1 MTSTLTLS
9 QVAKSFG
16 SNRVLNNLSL
26 EVSKGDFVAIL
37 GSSGSGK
44 TTLLR
49 LIAGFDSPDAGEI
62 SIAGKTVA
70 AKSIFVPADKRRV
83 GYVPQ
88 DASLFPHLNV
98 FENVAFGLKGL
109 SKPARVDRVR
119 ALLKLVSM
127 EAFEDQTATS
137 LSGGQKHRIAL
148 ARALAPEPELVLL
161 DEPFA
166 ALDAELRTRIREEIK
181 QVLDKVSSTTILV
194 THDQEEALSIA
205 DKVALLRAGSFAQVG
220 NPREIYSEP
229 VDLGV
234 ATFLGD
240 SVIVDGVISGGKVK
254 TSLGQLTLLNTA
266 TEGSKGKV
274 AIRPENFYLQPDLN
288 GNSTVVSRQF
298 FGHDA
303 VVEVKTPEQLI
314 RARSSGPFAPEV
326 GMKVTVW
333 VRGAVNFYPEN
344 QA

>member
-1 MTSTLTLS
+1 MNTTLALNS
-9 QVAKSFG
+9 VSKSFG
-16 SNRVLNNLSL
+16 SQQVLRGLSL
-26 EVSKGDFVAIL
+26 EVANGEFVAIL

-49 LIAGFDSPDAGEI
+49 LIAGFDHPDAGEI
-62 SIAGKTVA
+62 SIAGKVVA
-70 AKSIFVPADKRRV
+70 AKNVFVPAEARKV

-88 DASLFPHLNV
+88 DAALFPHLDV

-109 SKPARVDRVR
+109 SKTARSDRVR
-119 ALLKLVSM
+119 SLLKLVSM
-127 EAFEDQTATS
+127 EAFENSSATS

-148 ARALAPEPELVLL
+148 ARALAPEPELILL

-166 ALDAELRTRIREEIK
+166 ALDAELRSRIRDEIK

-205 DKVALLRAGSFAQVG
+205 DRVALLRDGNFAQVG
-220 NPREIYSEP
+220 KPREIYSAP

-240 SVIVDGVISGGKVK
+240 SVIVDGVVENDKVS
-254 TSLGQLTLLNTA
+254 TSLGQLTLLNSA
-266 TEGSKGKV
+266 KVGSRGKV

-288 GNSTVVSRQF
+288 GDSIVVGRQF

-303 VVEVKTPEQLI
+303 VVEVKTPGQLI

-333 VRGAVNFYPEN
+333 VRGAVNFYPEG
-344 QA
+344 

>member
-1 MTSTLTLS
+1 MTNTLALNNVS
-9 QVAKSFG
+9 KSFG
-16 SNRVLNNLSL
+16 SQKVLNGLSL
-26 EVSKGDFVAIL
+26 DVVDGEFVAVL

-49 LIAGFDSPDAGEI
+49 LIAGFDDPDSGEI
-62 SIAGKTVA
+62 AIAGKLVA
-70 AKSIFVPADKRRV
+70 GKGVFVAADKRRV

-88 DASLFPHLNV
+88 DAALFPHLSV
-98 FENVAFGLKGL
+98 FENVAFGLKGV
-109 SKPARVDRVR
+109 SKQARTDRVR

-127 EAFEDQTATS
+127 EAFENQSSTS

-148 ARALAPEPELVLL
+148 ARALAPEPELLLL

-181 QVLDKVSSTTILV
+181 QVLERVSATTILV

-205 DKVALLRAGSFAQVG
+205 DKVALLRNGSFAQVG
-220 NPREIYSEP
+220 NPREIYSAP

-240 SVIVDGVISGGKVK
+240 SVIVDGVIEGGKVK
-254 TSLGQLTLLNTA
+254 TSLGQLTLLNSA

-274 AIRPENFYLQPDLN
+274 AIRPENFYLQPDLK
-288 GNSTVVSRQF
+288 GNSTVISRQF

-333 VRGAVNFYPEN
+333 VRGAVNFYPEG
-344 QA
+344 

>member
-1 MTSTLTLS
+1 MILTLS
-9 QVAKSFG
+9 NISKSFG
-16 SNRVLNNLSL
+16 NQTVLRDLSL
-26 EVSKGDFVAIL
+26 EVSAGEFVAVL

-49 LIAGFDSPDAGEI
+49 LIAGFDEPNAGEI
-62 SIAGKTVA
+62 TIADKVVA
-70 AKSIFVPADKRRV
+70 SSKLFVPAEARKV

-88 DASLFPHLNV
+88 DAALFPHLSV

-109 SKPARVDRVR
+109 SKAARADRVS

-127 EAFEDQTATS
+127 EAFGDKNATE

-148 ARALAPEPELVLL
+148 ARALAPEPELILL

-166 ALDAELRTRIREEIK
+166 ALDAELRAKIREEMK
-181 QVLDKVSSTTILV
+181 AVLDKVSCTTILV

-205 DKVALLRAGSFAQVG
+205 DRVALLRDGNFAQIG
-220 NPREIYSEP
+220 IPREIYSAP

-240 SVIVDGVISGGKVK
+240 SVIVDGVIESGKVS
-254 TSLGQLTLLNTA
+254 TSLGQLTLLNSA
-266 TEGSKGKV
+266 KEASRGKV

-288 GNSTVVSRQF
+288 GDSIVVGRQF

-303 VVEVKTPEQLI
+303 VVEVKTPSQLI

-333 VRGAVNFYPEN
+333 VRGAVNFYPEG
-344 QA
+344 

>member
-1 MTSTLTLS
+1 MILTLS
-9 QVAKSFG
+9 NVSKSFG
-16 SNRVLNNLSL
+16 KQTVLKDLSL
-26 EVSKGDFVAIL
+26 DVADGEFVAVL

-49 LIAGFDSPDAGEI
+49 LIAGFDEPGSGQI
-62 SIAGKTVA
+62 SIADKIVA
-70 AKSIFVPADKRRV
+70 SEKIFVPAESRKV

-88 DASLFPHLNV
+88 DAALFPHLSV
-98 FENVAFGLKGL
+98 FENVAFGLKGV
-109 SKPARVDRVR
+109 SKAARADRVNT
-119 ALLKLVSM
+119 LLKLVSM
-127 EAFEDQTATS
+127 ETFGDKSATE

-148 ARALAPEPELVLL
+148 ARALAPEPELILL

-166 ALDAELRTRIREEIK
+166 ALDAELRAKIREEIK
-181 QVLDKVSSTTILV
+181 QVLDEVSCTTILV

-205 DKVALLRAGSFAQVG
+205 DRVALLRDGKFAQVG
-220 NPREIYSEP
+220 NPREIYSAP

-240 SVIVDGVISGGKVK
+240 SVIVDGVIESGKVS
-254 TSLGQLTLLNTA
+254 TSLGQLTLLNSA
-266 TEGSKGKV
+266 KESSRGKV

-288 GNSTVVSRQF
+288 GDSIVVGRQF

-303 VVEVKTPEQLI
+303 VVEVKTPKQLI

-333 VRGAVNFYPEN
+333 VRGAVNFYPEG
-344 QA
+344 

>member
-1 MTSTLTLS
+1 VVSTLALS
-9 QVAKSFG
+9 GLSKSFG
-16 SNRVLNNLSL
+16 SKPVLQNLTL
-26 EVSKGDFVAIL
+26 EIANGEFVAVL

-49 LIAGFDSPDAGEI
+49 LIAGFDDPDSGEI
-62 SIAGKTVA
+62 SISGKLVASKNVFVA
-70 AKSIFVPADKRRV
+70 AEARKV

-88 DASLFPHLNV
+88 DAALFPHLSV

-109 SKPARVDRVR
+109 SKVARVDRVR
-119 ALLKLVSM
+119 ELLKLVSM
-127 EAFEDQTATS
+127 ESFENQSATE
-137 LSGGQKHRIAL
+137 LSGGQKHRVAL
-148 ARALAPEPELVLL
+148 ARALAPEPELILL

-166 ALDAELRTRIREEIK
+166 ALDAELRARIREEIK
-181 QVLDKVSSTTILV
+181 LVLDKVSSTTILV

-205 DKVALLRAGSFAQVG
+205 DRVALLRDGNFAQVG
-220 NPREIYSEP
+220 NPREIYSAP

-240 SVIVDGVISGGKVK
+240 SVIVDGVIESGKVS
-254 TSLGQLTLLNTA
+254 TSLGQLTLLNSA
-266 TEGSKGKV
+266 KEASRGKV

-288 GNSTVVSRQF
+288 GDSIVVGRQF

-303 VVEVKTPEQLI
+303 VVEVKTPKQLI

-333 VRGAVNFYPEN
+333 VRGAVNFYPE
-344 QA
+344 A

>member
-1 MTSTLTLS
+1 MILTLS
-9 QVAKSFG
+9 NVSKSFG
-16 SNRVLNNLSL
+16 NQKVLRDLSL
-26 EVSKGDFVAIL
+26 EVAGGEFVAVL

-49 LIAGFDSPDAGEI
+49 LIAGFDEPNAGEI
-62 SIAGKTVA
+62 SIANKVVA
-70 AKSIFVPADKRRV
+70 SSKVFVPAEDRKV

-88 DASLFPHLNV
+88 DAALFPHLSV

-109 SKPARVDRVR
+109 SKAARADRVSE
-119 ALLKLVSM
+119 LLKLVSM
-127 EAFEDQTATS
+127 EASGDKSATE
-137 LSGGQKHRIAL
+137 LSGGQKHRVAL
-148 ARALAPEPELVLL
+148 ARALAPEPELILL

-166 ALDAELRTRIREEIK
+166 ALDAELRAKIREEMK
-181 QVLDKVSSTTILV
+181 AVLDELSCTTILV

-205 DKVALLRAGSFAQVG
+205 DRVALLRDGNFAQIG
-220 NPREIYSEP
+220 NPREIYSAP

-240 SVIVDGVISGGKVK
+240 SVIVDGVIESGKVS
-254 TSLGQLTLLNTA
+254 TSLGQLTLLNSA
-266 TEGSKGKV
+266 KEASRGKV

-288 GNSTVVSRQF
+288 GDSIVVGRQF

-303 VVEVKTPEQLI
+303 VVEVKTPKQLI

-333 VRGAVNFYPEN
+333 VRGAVNFYPES
-344 QA
+344 

>member
-1 MTSTLTLS
+1 VVATLALSNISKSYGS
-9 QVAKSFG
+9 QV
-16 SNRVLNNLSL
+16 VLSGLSL
-26 EVSKGDFVAIL
+26 EVANGEFLAVL

-49 LIAGFDSPDAGEI
+49 LIAGFDDADGGEI
-62 SIAGKTVA
+62 SIAGKLVA
-70 AKSIFVPADKRRV
+70 AKNVFVPAEARKV

-88 DASLFPHLNV
+88 DAALFPHLSV
-98 FENVAFGLKGL
+98 AENIAFGLKRL
-109 SKPARVDRVR
+109 SKAARTDRVR
-119 ALLKLVSM
+119 QLLKLVSM
-127 EAFEDQTATS
+127 EDFENQSSTS

-148 ARALAPEPELVLL
+148 ARALAPEPELILL

-181 QVLDKVSSTTILV
+181 QVLDQVSSTTILV

-205 DKVALLRAGSFAQVG
+205 DRVGLLRDGNFAQVG
-220 NPREIYSEP
+220 NPREIYSAP

-240 SVIVDGVISGGKVK
+240 SVIVDGVVEKDKVS
-254 TSLGQLTLLNTA
+254 TSLGQLTLLNSA
-266 TEGSKGKV
+266 KEGSRGKV
-274 AIRPENFYLQPDLN
+274 AIRPENFYLQPDLK
-288 GNSTVVSRQF
+288 GDSIVVGRQF

-303 VVEVKTPEQLI
+303 VVEVRTPSQVI
-314 RARSSGPFAPEV
+314 RARSSGPFAPEI

-333 VRGAVNFYPEN
+333 VRGAVNFYPEG
-344 QA
+344 

>member
-1 MTSTLTLS
+1 MVSTLALS
-9 QVAKSFG
+9 GLSKSFG
-16 SNRVLNNLSL
+16 SKPVLQNLSL
-26 EVSKGDFVAIL
+26 EIANGEFVAVL

-49 LIAGFDSPDAGEI
+49 LIAGFDDPDSGEI
-62 SIAGKTVA
+62 FISGKLVASKNVFVA
-70 AKSIFVPADKRRV
+70 AEARKV

-88 DASLFPHLNV
+88 DAALFPHLSV
-98 FENVAFGLKGL
+98 FENVAFGLNGL
-109 SKPARVDRVR
+109 SKAARVDRVR
-119 ALLKLVSM
+119 ELLKLVSM
-127 EAFEDQTATS
+127 ESFENQSATE
-137 LSGGQKHRIAL
+137 LSGGQKHRVAL
-148 ARALAPEPELVLL
+148 ARALAPEPELILL

-166 ALDAELRTRIREEIK
+166 ALDAELRARIREEIK
-181 QVLDKVSSTTILV
+181 LVLDKVSSTTILV

-205 DKVALLRAGSFAQVG
+205 DRVALLRDGNFAQVG
-220 NPREIYSEP
+220 NPREIYSAP

-240 SVIVDGVISGGKVK
+240 SVIVDGVIESGKVS
-254 TSLGQLTLLNTA
+254 TSLGQLTLLNSA
-266 TEGSKGKV
+266 KEASRGKV

-288 GNSTVVSRQF
+288 GDSIVVGRQF

-303 VVEVKTPEQLI
+303 VVEVKTPKQLI

-333 VRGAVNFYPEN
+333 VRGAVNFYPE
-344 QA
+344 A

>member
-1 MTSTLTLS
+1 MVATLALSSINKSYGS
-9 QVAKSFG
+9 QV
-16 SNRVLNNLSL
+16 VLSGLSL
-26 EVSKGDFVAIL
+26 EVANGEFLAVL

-49 LIAGFDSPDAGEI
+49 LIAGFDDADGGEI
-62 SIAGKTVA
+62 SIAGKLVA
-70 AKSIFVPADKRRV
+70 AKNVFVPAEARKV

-88 DASLFPHLNV
+88 DAALFPHLSV
-98 FENVAFGLKGL
+98 SENIAFGLKRL
-109 SKPARVDRVR
+109 SKAARTDRVR
-119 ALLKLVSM
+119 QLLKLVSM
-127 EAFEDQTATS
+127 EDFENQSSTS

-148 ARALAPEPELVLL
+148 ARALAPEPELILL

-181 QVLDKVSSTTILV
+181 QVLDQVSSTTILV

-205 DKVALLRAGSFAQVG
+205 DRVGLLRDGNFAQVG
-220 NPREIYSEP
+220 NPREIYSAP

-240 SVIVDGVISGGKVK
+240 SVIVDGVVEKDKVS
-254 TSLGQLTLLNTA
+254 TSLGQLTLLNSA
-266 TEGSKGKV
+266 KEGSRGKV
-274 AIRPENFYLQPDLN
+274 AIRPENFYLQPDLK
-288 GNSTVVSRQF
+288 GDSIVVGRQF

-303 VVEVKTPEQLI
+303 VVEVRTPSQVI
-314 RARSSGPFAPEV
+314 RARSSGPFAPEI

-333 VRGAVNFYPEN
+333 VRGAVNFYPEG
-344 QA
+344 

>member
-1 MTSTLTLS
+1 VILTLS
-9 QVAKSFG
+9 NVSKSFG
-16 SNRVLNNLSL
+16 TQTVLKGLSL
-26 EVSKGDFVAIL
+26 DVADGEFVAVL

-49 LIAGFDSPDAGEI
+49 LIAGFDEPDSGEI
-62 SIAGKTVA
+62 SISGKLVASKNVFVA
-70 AKSIFVPADKRRV
+70 AEARKV

-88 DASLFPHLNV
+88 DAALFPHLSV

-109 SKPARVDRVR
+109 SKVARVDRVR
-119 ALLKLVSM
+119 QLLKLVSM
-127 EAFEDQTATS
+127 ESFENQSATE
-137 LSGGQKHRIAL
+137 LSGGQKHRVAL
-148 ARALAPEPELVLL
+148 ARALAPEPELILL

-205 DKVALLRAGSFAQVG
+205 DRVALLRDGNFAQVG
-220 NPREIYSEP
+220 NPREIYSAP

-240 SVIVDGVISGGKVK
+240 SVIVDGVIESGKVS
-254 TSLGQLTLLNTA
+254 TSLGQLTLLNSA
-266 TEGSKGKV
+266 KEASRGKV

-288 GNSTVVSRQF
+288 GDSIVVGRQF

-303 VVEVKTPEQLI
+303 VVEVKTPKQLI

-333 VRGAVNFYPEN
+333 VRGAVNFYPEG
-344 QA
+344 

>member
-1 MTSTLTLS
+1 VVATLALS
-9 QVAKSFG
+9 GISKSFG
-16 SNRVLNNLSL
+16 SQVVLEGLSL
-26 EVSKGDFVAIL
+26 EVANGEFVAVL

-49 LIAGFDSPDAGEI
+49 LIAGFDDPDTGEI

-70 AKSIFVPADKRRV
+70 AKNVFVPAEARKV

-88 DASLFPHLNV
+88 DAALFPHLSV
-98 FENVAFGLKGL
+98 AENIAFGLRGL
-109 SKPARVDRVR
+109 SKVARTDRVR
-119 ALLKLVSM
+119 QLLKLVSM
-127 EAFEDQTATS
+127 EEFETQSSTS

-166 ALDAELRTRIREEIK
+166 ALDAELRSRIRDEIK
-181 QVLDKVSSTTILV
+181 DVLDKVSSTTILV

-205 DKVALLRAGSFAQVG
+205 DRVALLRDGNFAQIG

-240 SVIVDGVISGGKVK
+240 SVIVDGVVHLDKVN
-254 TSLGQLTLLNTA
+254 TSLGQLTLLNSA
-266 TEGSKGKV
+266 KEGSTGKV
-274 AIRPENFYLQPDLN
+274 AIRPENFYLQPDLK
-288 GNSTVVSRQF
+288 GDSIVVGRQF

-303 VVEVKTPEQLI
+303 VVEVKTPKQLI

-333 VRGAVNFYPEN
+333 VRGAVNFYPES
-344 QA
+344 

>member
-1 MTSTLTLS
+1 MILTLS
-9 QVAKSFG
+9 NVSKSFG
-16 SNRVLNNLSL
+16 TQTVLKGLSL
-26 EVSKGDFVAIL
+26 DVADGEFVAVL

-49 LIAGFDSPDAGEI
+49 LIAGFDEPDSGEI
-62 SIAGKTVA
+62 SISGKLVA
-70 AKSIFVPADKRRV
+70 SKNVFVSAEARKV

-88 DASLFPHLNV
+88 DAALFPHLSV

-109 SKPARVDRVR
+109 SKAARVDRVR
-119 ALLKLVSM
+119 ELLKLVSM
-127 EAFEDQTATS
+127 ESFENQSATE
-137 LSGGQKHRIAL
+137 LSGGQKHRVAL
-148 ARALAPEPELVLL
+148 ARALAPEPELILL

-205 DKVALLRAGSFAQVG
+205 DRVALLRDGNFAQVG
-220 NPREIYSEP
+220 NPREIYSAP

-240 SVIVDGVISGGKVK
+240 SVIVDGVIESGKVS
-254 TSLGQLTLLNTA
+254 TSLGQLTLLNSA
-266 TEGSKGKV
+266 KEASRGKV

-288 GNSTVVSRQF
+288 GDSIVVGRQF

-303 VVEVKTPEQLI
+303 VVEVKTPKQLI

-333 VRGAVNFYPEN
+333 VRGAVNFYPE
-344 QA
+344 A

>member
-1 MTSTLTLS
+1 VVSTLALS
-9 QVAKSFG
+9 GISKSFG
-16 SNRVLNNLSL
+16 SQLVLKDLSL
-26 EVSKGDFVAIL
+26 EVANGEFVAVL

-49 LIAGFDSPDAGEI
+49 LIAGFDDPDSGEVSI
-62 SIAGKTVA
+62 SGKLVA
-70 AKSIFVPADKRRV
+70 AKNVFVAAEARKV

-88 DASLFPHLNV
+88 DAALFPHLSV
-98 FENVAFGLKGL
+98 SENIAFGLKGL
-109 SKPARVDRVR
+109 GKTAKTDRVR
-119 ALLKLVSM
+119 SLLKLVSM
-127 EAFEDQTATS
+127 EEFENQSSTS

-148 ARALAPEPELVLL
+148 ARALAPEPELILL

-166 ALDAELRTRIREEIK
+166 ALDAELRSRIRDEIK

-205 DKVALLRAGSFAQVG
+205 DRVALLRDGNFAQVG
-220 NPREIYSEP
+220 NPREIYSAP

-240 SVIVDGVISGGKVK
+240 SVIVDGVIESGKVS
-254 TSLGQLTLLNTA
+254 TSLGQLTLLNSA
-266 TEGSKGKV
+266 KEASRGKV

-288 GNSTVVSRQF
+288 GDSIVVGRQF

-303 VVEVKTPEQLI
+303 VVEVKTPKQLI

-333 VRGAVNFYPEN
+333 VRGAVNFYPEG
-344 QA
+344 

>member
-1 MTSTLTLS
+1 VILTLS
-9 QVAKSFG
+9 NISKSFG
-16 SNRVLNNLSL
+16 NQTVLRDLSL
-26 EVSKGDFVAIL
+26 EVAGGEFVAVL

-49 LIAGFDSPDAGEI
+49 LIAGFDEPNSGEI
-62 SIAGKTVA
+62 AIANKVVA
-70 AKSIFVPADKRRV
+70 SSKLFVPAEARKV

-88 DASLFPHLNV
+88 DAALFPHLSV
-98 FENVAFGLKGL
+98 FENVAFGLRGL
-109 SKPARVDRVR
+109 SKAARADRVS

-127 EAFEDQTATS
+127 EAFGDKSATE

-148 ARALAPEPELVLL
+148 ARALAPEPELILL

-166 ALDAELRTRIREEIK
+166 ALDAELRAKIREEMK
-181 QVLDKVSSTTILV
+181 AVLDKVSCTTILV

-205 DKVALLRAGSFAQVG
+205 DRVALLRDGNFAQIG
-220 NPREIYSEP
+220 NPREIYSAP

-240 SVIVDGVISGGKVK
+240 SVIVDGVIESGKVS
-254 TSLGQLTLLNTA
+254 TSLGQLTLLNSA
-266 TEGSKGKV
+266 KEASRGKV

-288 GNSTVVSRQF
+288 GDSIVVGRQF

-303 VVEVKTPEQLI
+303 VVEVKTPKQLI

-333 VRGAVNFYPEN
+333 VRGAVNFYPES
-344 QA
+344 

>member
-1 MTSTLTLS
+1 MVATLALS
-9 QVAKSFG
+9 GISKSFG
-16 SNRVLNNLSL
+16 SQGVLKGLSL
-26 EVSKGDFVAIL
+26 EVANGEFVAVL

-49 LIAGFDSPDAGEI
+49 LIAGFDDPDTGEI

-70 AKSIFVPADKRRV
+70 AKNVFVPAEARKV

-88 DASLFPHLNV
+88 DAALFPHLSV
-98 FENVAFGLKGL
+98 AQNVAFGLKGL
-109 SKPARVDRVR
+109 SKTARADRVLF
-119 ALLKLVSM
+119 LLKLVSM
-127 EAFEDQTATS
+127 EAFGNQSATS
-137 LSGGQKHRIAL
+137 LSGGQKHRVAL

-166 ALDAELRTRIREEIK
+166 ALDAELRSRIRDEIK
-181 QVLDKVSSTTILV
+181 QVLEKVSSTTILV

-205 DKVALLRAGSFAQVG
+205 DRVALLRDGNFAQVG
-220 NPREIYSEP
+220 NPREIYSAP

-240 SVIVDGVISGGKVK
+240 SVIVDGVIESGKVS
-254 TSLGQLTLLNTA
+254 TSLGQLTLLNSA
-266 TEGSKGKV
+266 KEASRGKV

-288 GNSTVVSRQF
+288 GDSIVVGRQF

-303 VVEVKTPEQLI
+303 VVEVKTPGQLI

-333 VRGAVNFYPEN
+333 VRGAVNFYPEG
-344 QA
+344 

>member
-1 MTSTLTLS
+1 VVATLALTGVS
-9 QVAKSFG
+9 KSFG
-16 SNRVLNNLSL
+16 SQVVLEGLSL
-26 EVSKGDFVAIL
+26 EVANGEFVAVL

-49 LIAGFDSPDAGEI
+49 LIAGFDDPDTGEI

-70 AKSIFVPADKRRV
+70 AKNVFVPAEARKV

-88 DASLFPHLNV
+88 DAALFPHLSV
-98 FENVAFGLKGL
+98 SENIAFGLKGL
-109 SKPARVDRVR
+109 SKVARTDRVR
-119 ALLKLVSM
+119 QLLKLVSM
-127 EAFEDQTATS
+127 EAFENQSSTS

-148 ARALAPEPELVLL
+148 ARALAPEPELILL

-166 ALDAELRTRIREEIK
+166 ALDAELRSRIRDEIK
-181 QVLDKVSSTTILV
+181 DVLDKVSSTTILV

-205 DKVALLRAGSFAQVG
+205 DRVALLRDGNFAQIG

-240 SVIVDGVISGGKVK
+240 SVIVDGVVHLDKVN
-254 TSLGQLTLLNTA
+254 TSLGQLTLLNSA
-266 TEGSKGKV
+266 KEGSTGKV
-274 AIRPENFYLQPDLN
+274 AIRPENFYLQPDLK
-288 GNSTVVSRQF
+288 GDSIVVGRQF

-303 VVEVKTPEQLI
+303 VVEVKTPKQLI

-333 VRGAVNFYPEN
+333 VRGAVNFYPES
-344 QA
+344 

>member
-1 MTSTLTLS
+1 MVTTLALS
-9 QVAKSFG
+9 RISKSFG
-16 SNRVLNNLSL
+16 TKTVLDELSL
-26 EVSKGDFVAIL
+26 EVSSGEFVAIL

-49 LIAGFDSPDAGEI
+49 LVAGFDDPDSGEI
-62 SIAGKTVA
+62 SIAGKLVA
-70 AKSIFVPADKRRV
+70 AKSVFVPAEARRV

-88 DASLFPHLNV
+88 DAALFPHLSV

-109 SKPARVDRVR
+109 SKTARTDRVR
-119 ALLKLVSM
+119 DLLKLVSM
-127 EAFEDQTATS
+127 ESFENQSATS
-137 LSGGQKHRIAL
+137 LSGGQKHRVAL
-148 ARALAPEPELVLL
+148 ARALAPEPELILL

-181 QVLDKVSSTTILV
+181 QVLHKVSSTTILV

-205 DKVALLRAGSFAQVG
+205 DRVALLRDGNFAQVG
-220 NPREIYSEP
+220 NPIEIYSAP

-240 SVIVDGVISGGKVK
+240 SVIVDGVIESGKVK
-254 TSLGQLTLLNTA
+254 TSLGQLTLLNSA
-266 TEGSKGKV
+266 KEGSLGKV

-288 GNSTVVSRQF
+288 GDSIVVGRQF

-303 VVEVKTPEQLI
+303 VVEVKTPKQLI

-333 VRGAVNFYPEN
+333 VRGAVNFYPG
-344 QA
+344 A

>member
-1 MTSTLTLS
+1 MILTLTNLS
-9 QVAKSFG
+9 KSFG
-16 SNRVLNNLSL
+16 SQQVLRDLSL
-26 EVSKGDFVAIL
+26 EVSKGEFVAVL

-49 LIAGFDSPDAGEI
+49 LIAGFDAPDTGQITIGQKLVAGE
-62 SIAGKTVA
+62 K
-70 AKSIFVPADKRRV
+70 IFVPAEQRRV

-88 DASLFPHLNV
+88 DAALFPHLSV
-98 FENVAFGLKGL
+98 FENIAFGLKGL
-109 SKPARVDRVR
+109 SKPARTDRVKT
-119 ALLKLVSM
+119 LLKLVSM
-127 EAFEDQTATS
+127 EGFENQSATE
-137 LSGGQKHRIAL
+137 LSGGQKHRIAI
-148 ARALAPEPELVLL
+148 ARALAPEPELILL

-166 ALDAELRTRIREEIK
+166 ALDAELRSRIREEIK
-181 QVLDKVSSTTILV
+181 AVLDKVSSTTILV

-205 DKVALLRAGSFAQVG
+205 DRVALLRDGSFAQVG
-220 NPREIYSEP
+220 KPREIYQAP

-240 SVIVDGVISGGKVK
+240 SVIVDGVIQSGKVS

-266 TEGSKGKV
+266 KEGSTGKV
-274 AIRPENFYLQPDLN
+274 AIRPENFYLQPDLK
-288 GNSTVVSRQF
+288 GDSIVVGRQF

-333 VRGAVNFYPEN
+333 VRGAVNFYPE
-344 QA
+344 A

>member
-1 MTSTLTLS
+1 VVATLALS
-9 QVAKSFG
+9 GISKSFG
-16 SNRVLNNLSL
+16 SQQVLKGLSL
-26 EVSKGDFVAIL
+26 EVKNGEFVAVL

-49 LIAGFDSPDAGEI
+49 LIAGFDDPDTGEI
-62 SIAGKTVA
+62 SIAVKIVA
-70 AKSIFVPADKRRV
+70 AKNVFVPAEARKV

-88 DASLFPHLNV
+88 DAALFPHLSV
-98 FENVAFGLKGL
+98 SENIAFGLKGL
-109 SKPARVDRVR
+109 SKVAKADRVR
-119 ALLKLVSM
+119 QLLKLVSM
-127 EAFEDQTATS
+127 EEFETQSSTS

-148 ARALAPEPELVLL
+148 ARALAPEPELILL

-166 ALDAELRTRIREEIK
+166 ALDAELRSRIRDEIK
-181 QVLDKVSSTTILV
+181 DVLDKVSSTTILV

-205 DKVALLRAGSFAQVG
+205 DRVALLRDGNFAQVG
-220 NPREIYSEP
+220 NPREIYSAP

-240 SVIVDGVISGGKVK
+240 SVIVDGVVEKDKVS
-254 TSLGQLTLLNTA
+254 TSLGQLTLLNSA
-266 TEGSKGKV
+266 KEGSRGKV

-288 GNSTVVSRQF
+288 GDSVVVGRQF

-303 VVEVKTPEQLI
+303 VVEVKTPKQLI

-333 VRGAVNFYPEN
+333 VRGAVNFYPEG
-344 QA
+344 

>member
-1 MTSTLTLS
+1 VILTLS
-9 QVAKSFG
+9 NVSKSFG
-16 SNRVLNNLSL
+16 TQKVLKGLSL
-26 EVSKGDFVAIL
+26 DVADGEFVAVL

-49 LIAGFDSPDAGEI
+49 LIAGFDEPDSGEI
-62 SIAGKTVA
+62 SISRKLVASKNVFVA
-70 AKSIFVPADKRRV
+70 AEARKV

-88 DASLFPHLNV
+88 DAALFPHLSV

-109 SKPARVDRVR
+109 SKAARVDRVR
-119 ALLKLVSM
+119 QLLKLVSM
-127 EAFEDQTATS
+127 ESFENQSATE
-137 LSGGQKHRIAL
+137 LSGGQKHRVAL
-148 ARALAPEPELVLL
+148 ARALAPEPELILL

-205 DKVALLRAGSFAQVG
+205 DRVALLRDGNFAQVG
-220 NPREIYSEP
+220 NPREIYSAP

-240 SVIVDGVISGGKVK
+240 SVIVDGVIESGKVS
-254 TSLGQLTLLNTA
+254 TSLGQLTLLNSA
-266 TEGSKGKV
+266 KEASRGKV

-288 GNSTVVSRQF
+288 GDSIVVGRQF

-303 VVEVKTPEQLI
+303 VVEVKTPKQLI

-333 VRGAVNFYPEN
+333 VRGAVNFYPE
-344 QA
+344 A

>member
-1 MTSTLTLS
+1 MVNTLALS
-9 QVAKSFG
+9 SINKSFG
-16 SNRVLNNLSL
+16 KQTVLSDLSL
-26 EVSKGDFVAIL
+26 QVTNGEFLAVL

-49 LIAGFDSPDAGEI
+49 LIAGFDEPDSGEI
-62 SIAGKTVA
+62 AISGKVVAGKNTFVA
-70 AKSIFVPADKRRV
+70 AESRKV

-88 DASLFPHLNV
+88 DAALFPHLSV

-109 SKPARVDRVR
+109 SKAARTDRVR
-119 ALLKLVSM
+119 SLLNLVSM
-127 EAFEDQTATS
+127 EAFENSSATE
-137 LSGGQKHRIAL
+137 LSGGQKHRISL
-148 ARALAPEPELVLL
+148 ARALAPEPELILL

-181 QVLDKVSSTTILV
+181 QVLDNVSSTTILV

-205 DKVALLRAGSFAQVG
+205 DRVALLRDGSFAQVG
-220 NPREIYSEP
+220 NPREIYSSP

-240 SVIVDGVISGGKVK
+240 SVIVDGVITSGKVK
-254 TSLGQLTLLNTA
+254 TSLGQLILLNSA
-266 TEGSKGKV
+266 REGSRGKV

-288 GNSTVVSRQF
+288 GDSVVVGRQF

-333 VRGAVNFYPEN
+333 VRGAVNFYPES
-344 QA
+344 

>member
-1 MTSTLTLS
+1 VVTTLALS
-9 QVAKSFG
+9 GVSKSFG
-16 SNRVLNNLSL
+16 SQKVLNGLSL
-26 EVSKGDFVAIL
+26 EVANGEFVAVL

-49 LIAGFDSPDAGEI
+49 LIAGFDDPDRGDI
-62 SIAGKTVA
+62 SIAGKLVA
-70 AKSIFVPADKRRV
+70 AKNVFVPAEARRV

-88 DASLFPHLNV
+88 DAALFPHLSV
-98 FENVAFGLKGL
+98 FENIAFGLKGL
-109 SKPARVDRVR
+109 SKAARADRVSS
-119 ALLKLVSM
+119 LLKLVSM
-127 EAFEDQTATS
+127 EAFENQSSTA

-148 ARALAPEPELVLL
+148 ARALAPEPELILL

-205 DKVALLRAGSFAQVG
+205 DRVALLRDGNFAQVG
-220 NPREIYSEP
+220 NPREIYSAP

-240 SVIVDGVISGGKVK
+240 SVIVDGVVHLDKVN
-254 TSLGQLTLLNTA
+254 TSLGQLTLLNSA
-266 TEGSKGKV
+266 KEGSTGKV

-288 GNSTVVSRQF
+288 GDSIVVGRQF

-333 VRGAVNFYPEN
+333 VRGAVNFYPES
-344 QA
+344 

>member
-1 MTSTLTLS
+1 VILTLS
-9 QVAKSFG
+9 NVSKSFG
-16 SNRVLNNLSL
+16 TQMVLKGLSL
-26 EVSKGDFVAIL
+26 DVADGEFVAVL

-49 LIAGFDSPDAGEI
+49 LIAGFDEPDSGEI
-62 SIAGKTVA
+62 SISRKLVASKNVFVA
-70 AKSIFVPADKRRV
+70 AEARKV

-88 DASLFPHLNV
+88 DAALFPHLSV
-98 FENVAFGLKGL
+98 FENVAFGLKGM

-119 ALLKLVSM
+119 QLLKLVSM
-127 EAFEDQTATS
+127 ESFENQSATE
-137 LSGGQKHRIAL
+137 LSGGQKHRVAL
-148 ARALAPEPELVLL
+148 ARALAPEPELILL

-205 DKVALLRAGSFAQVG
+205 DRVALLRDGNFAQVG
-220 NPREIYSEP
+220 NPREIYSAP

-240 SVIVDGVISGGKVK
+240 SVIVDGVIESGKVS
-254 TSLGQLTLLNTA
+254 TSLGQLTLLNSA
-266 TEGSKGKV
+266 KEASRGKV

-288 GNSTVVSRQF
+288 GDSIVVGRQF

-303 VVEVKTPEQLI
+303 VVEVKTPKQLI

-333 VRGAVNFYPEN
+333 VRGAVNFYPE
-344 QA
+344 A

>member
-1 MTSTLTLS
+1 MVSTLALS
-9 QVAKSFG
+9 GLSKSFG
-16 SNRVLNNLSL
+16 SKPVLQNLSL
-26 EVSKGDFVAIL
+26 EIANGEFVAVL

-49 LIAGFDSPDAGEI
+49 LIAGFDDPDSGEI
-62 SIAGKTVA
+62 SISGKLVASKNVFVA
-70 AKSIFVPADKRRV
+70 AEARKV

-88 DASLFPHLNV
+88 DAALFPHLSV

-109 SKPARVDRVR
+109 SKAARVDRVR
-119 ALLKLVSM
+119 ELLKLVSM
-127 EAFEDQTATS
+127 ESFESQSATE
-137 LSGGQKHRIAL
+137 LSGGQKHRVAL
-148 ARALAPEPELVLL
+148 ARALAPEPELILL

-166 ALDAELRTRIREEIK
+166 ALDAELRARIREEIK
-181 QVLDKVSSTTILV
+181 LVLDKVSSTTVLV

-205 DKVALLRAGSFAQVG
+205 DRVALLRDGNFAQVG
-220 NPREIYSEP
+220 NPREIYSAP

-240 SVIVDGVISGGKVK
+240 SVIVDGVIESGKVS
-254 TSLGQLTLLNTA
+254 TSLGQLTLLNSA
-266 TEGSKGKV
+266 KEASRGKV

-288 GNSTVVSRQF
+288 GDSIVVGRQF

-303 VVEVKTPEQLI
+303 VVEVKTPNQLI

-333 VRGAVNFYPEN
+333 VRGAVNFYPE
-344 QA
+344 A

>member
-1 MTSTLTLS
+1 VILTLS
-9 QVAKSFG
+9 NVSKSFG
-16 SNRVLNNLSL
+16 TQTVLKGLSL
-26 EVSKGDFVAIL
+26 DVADGEFVAVL

-49 LIAGFDSPDAGEI
+49 LIAGFDEPDSGEI
-62 SIAGKTVA
+62 SISGKLVA
-70 AKSIFVPADKRRV
+70 SKNVFVSAEARKV

-88 DASLFPHLNV
+88 DAALFPHLSV

-109 SKPARVDRVR
+109 SKAARVDRVR
-119 ALLKLVSM
+119 ELLKLVSM
-127 EAFEDQTATS
+127 ESFENQSATE
-137 LSGGQKHRIAL
+137 LSGGQKHRVAL
-148 ARALAPEPELVLL
+148 ARALAPEPELILL

-205 DKVALLRAGSFAQVG
+205 DRVALLRDGNFAQVG
-220 NPREIYSEP
+220 NPREIYSAP

-240 SVIVDGVISGGKVK
+240 SVIVDGVIESGKVS
-254 TSLGQLTLLNTA
+254 TSLGQLTLLNSA
-266 TEGSKGKV
+266 KEASRGKV

-288 GNSTVVSRQF
+288 GDSIVVGRQF

-303 VVEVKTPEQLI
+303 VAEVKTPKQLI

-333 VRGAVNFYPEN
+333 VRGAVNFYPE
-344 QA
+344 A

>member
-1 MTSTLTLS
+1 VILTLS
-9 QVAKSFG
+9 NVSKSFG
-16 SNRVLNNLSL
+16 TQTVLKGLSL
-26 EVSKGDFVAIL
+26 DVADGEFVAVL

-49 LIAGFDSPDAGEI
+49 LIAGFDEPDSGEI
-62 SIAGKTVA
+62 SISGKLVASKNIFVA
-70 AKSIFVPADKRRV
+70 AEARKV

-88 DASLFPHLNV
+88 DAALFPHLSV

-109 SKPARVDRVR
+109 SKAARVDRVR
-119 ALLKLVSM
+119 QLLKLVSM
-127 EAFEDQTATS
+127 ESFENQSATE
-137 LSGGQKHRIAL
+137 LSGGQKHRVAL
-148 ARALAPEPELVLL
+148 ARALAPEPELILL

-181 QVLDKVSSTTILV
+181 QVLDKVSCTTILV

-205 DKVALLRAGSFAQVG
+205 DRVALLRDGNFAQVG
-220 NPREIYSEP
+220 NPREIYSAP

-240 SVIVDGVISGGKVK
+240 SVIVDGVIESGKVS
-254 TSLGQLTLLNTA
+254 TSLGQLTLLNSA
-266 TEGSKGKV
+266 KEASRGKV

-288 GNSTVVSRQF
+288 GDSIVVGRQF

-303 VVEVKTPEQLI
+303 VVEVKTPKQLI

-333 VRGAVNFYPEN
+333 VRGAVNFYPE
-344 QA
+344 A

>member
-1 MTSTLTLS
+1 VILTLS
-9 QVAKSFG
+9 KISKSFG
-16 SNRVLNNLSL
+16 NQTVLRDLSL
-26 EVSKGDFVAIL
+26 EVAGGEFVAVL

-49 LIAGFDSPDAGEI
+49 LIAGFDEPNAGEI
-62 SIAGKTVA
+62 TIANKVVA
-70 AKSIFVPADKRRV
+70 SSKLFVPAEARKV

-88 DASLFPHLNV
+88 DAALFPHLSV

-109 SKPARVDRVR
+109 SKTARADRVST
-119 ALLKLVSM
+119 LLKLVSM
-127 EAFEDQTATS
+127 EASGDKSATE

-148 ARALAPEPELVLL
+148 ARALAPEPELILL

-166 ALDAELRTRIREEIK
+166 ALDAELRAKIREEMK
-181 QVLDKVSSTTILV
+181 AVLDKVSCTTILV

-205 DKVALLRAGSFAQVG
+205 DRVALLRDGNFAQIG
-220 NPREIYSEP
+220 NPREIYSAP

-240 SVIVDGVISGGKVK
+240 SVIVDGVIESGKVS
-254 TSLGQLTLLNTA
+254 TSLGQLTLLNSA
-266 TEGSKGKV
+266 KEASRGKV

-288 GNSTVVSRQF
+288 GDSIVVGRQF

-303 VVEVKTPEQLI
+303 VVEVKTPKQLI

-333 VRGAVNFYPEN
+333 VRGAVNFYPES
-344 QA
+344 

>member
-1 MTSTLTLS
+1 MVATLALS
-9 QVAKSFG
+9 GISKSFG
-16 SNRVLNNLSL
+16 SQQVLKGLSL
-26 EVSKGDFVAIL
+26 EVANGEFVAVL

-49 LIAGFDSPDAGEI
+49 LIAGFDDPDTGEI
-62 SIAGKTVA
+62 AIAGRTVA
-70 AKSIFVPADKRRV
+70 AKNVFVPAEARKV

-88 DASLFPHLNV
+88 DAALFPHLSV
-98 FENVAFGLKGL
+98 SENIAFGLKGL
-109 SKPARVDRVR
+109 SKVARTDRVR
-119 ALLKLVSM
+119 QLLKLVSM
-127 EAFEDQTATS
+127 EAFESQSSTS

-148 ARALAPEPELVLL
+148 ARALAPEPELILL

-166 ALDAELRTRIREEIK
+166 ALDAELRSRIRDEIK
-181 QVLDKVSSTTILV
+181 DVLDKVSSTTILV

-205 DKVALLRAGSFAQVG
+205 DRVALLRDGNFAQVG
-220 NPREIYSEP
+220 NPREIYSAP

-240 SVIVDGVISGGKVK
+240 SVIVDGVVEKDKVN
-254 TSLGQLTLLNTA
+254 TSLGQLTLLNSA
-266 TEGSKGKV
+266 KEGSRGKV

-288 GNSTVVSRQF
+288 GDSIVVGRQF

-303 VVEVKTPEQLI
+303 VVEVKTPKQLI

-333 VRGAVNFYPEN
+333 VRGAVNFYPES
-344 QA
+344 

>member
-1 MTSTLTLS
+1 MVFTLALNNVS
-9 QVAKSFG
+9 KSFG
-16 SNRVLNNLSL
+16 KQQVLSDLSL
-26 EVSKGDFVAIL
+26 SVANGEFVAVL

-62 SIAGKTVA
+62 SISGKLVAGGKVFVA
-70 AKSIFVPADKRRV
+70 AEARKV

-88 DASLFPHLNV
+88 DAALFPHLSV

-109 SKPARVDRVR
+109 GKAAKNDRVK

-127 EAFEDQTATS
+127 EAFENKSATE

-148 ARALAPEPELVLL
+148 ARALAPEPELILL

-181 QVLDKVSSTTILV
+181 LVLDKVSSTTILV

-205 DKVALLRAGSFAQVG
+205 DRVALLRDGNFAQVG
-220 NPREIYSEP
+220 NPREIYSSP

-240 SVIVDGVISGGKVK
+240 SVIVDGVIESGKVS
-254 TSLGQLTLLNTA
+254 TSLGQLTLLNSA
-266 TEGSKGKV
+266 KEHSKGKV
-274 AIRPENFYLQPDLN
+274 AIRPENFYLQPNLN
-288 GNSTVVSRQF
+288 GDSIVVGRQF

-303 VVEVKTPEQLI
+303 VVEVKTPKQLI

-333 VRGAVNFYPEN
+333 VRGAVNFYPE
-344 QA
+344 A

>member
-1 MTSTLTLS
+1 VKLALS
-9 QVAKSFG
+9 NISKSF
-16 SNRVLNNLSL
+16 SRHLVLNDLSL
-26 EVSKGDFVAIL
+26 EVTEGEFVAVL

-49 LIAGFDSPDAGEI
+49 LIAGFDDPDSGEI
-62 SIAGKTVA
+62 SISGKLVA
-70 AKSIFVPADKRRV
+70 SKNVFVGAEARKV

-88 DASLFPHLNV
+88 DAALFPHLSV
-98 FENVAFGLKGL
+98 FENVAFGLRGL
-109 SKPARVDRVR
+109 SKAARVDRVR
-119 ALLKLVSM
+119 ELLKLVSM
-127 EAFEDQTATS
+127 ESFENQSATE
-137 LSGGQKHRIAL
+137 LSGGQKHRVAL
-148 ARALAPEPELVLL
+148 ARALAPEPELILL

-166 ALDAELRTRIREEIK
+166 ALDAELRARIREEIK
-181 QVLDKVSSTTILV
+181 LVLDKVSSTTILV

-205 DKVALLRAGSFAQVG
+205 DRVALLRDGNFAQVG
-220 NPREIYSEP
+220 NPREIYSAP

-240 SVIVDGVISGGKVK
+240 SVIVDGVIESGKVS
-254 TSLGQLTLLNTA
+254 TSLGQLTLLNSA
-266 TEGSKGKV
+266 KEASRGKV

-288 GNSTVVSRQF
+288 GDSIVVGRQF

-303 VVEVKTPEQLI
+303 VVEVKTPKQLI

-333 VRGAVNFYPEN
+333 VRGAVNFYPE
-344 QA
+344 A